1 MRVGCMGVVMGAVVM
16 QALCQGRYQGL
27 ELIGC
32 EGDGEGRS
40 HITGITGRPPLGGE
54 AHMDAF
60 AGREHRQHLHAVA
73 EILRGTES

>member
-1 MRVGCMGVVMGAVVM
+1 MRVGCMGVMGAVVM

-32 EGDGEGRS
+32 EGDGEGSS
-40 HITGITGRPPLGGE
+40 HITGITSGLPLGGE
-54 AHMDAF
+54 ADMDAF
-60 AGREHRQHLHAVA
+60 AGREHGQHLHAVA